1 MEMINPANQWKIVSE
16 IECSVCRFDSSVYH
30 TGAGML
36 VQTNDKVYL
45 INKKWDLS
53 EKLQI
58 NI

>member
-45 INKKWDLS
+45 INKK
-53 EKLQI
+53 
-58 NI
+58 